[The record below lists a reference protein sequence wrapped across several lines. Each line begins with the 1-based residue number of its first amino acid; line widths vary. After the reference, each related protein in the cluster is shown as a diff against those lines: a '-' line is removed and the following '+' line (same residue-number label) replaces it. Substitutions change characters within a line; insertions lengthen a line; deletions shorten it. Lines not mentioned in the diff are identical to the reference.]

1 MQDDGFRRLNKEIGL
16 GERVM
21 RSEGR
26 SSREVDAYKAQKRR
40 EFFEEQSGGL
50 PVQKYQEGGSVVS
63 RNFFTGNAPEMDQL
77 RTQGIGPLSSVAVNM
92 FGDISG
98 KIGGIPPTPDQQLRA
113 ATPVGGQQGIAGFQR
128 PAGFQQLAGLQQRG
142 GFQQRGS
149 NEPVYGQLASYAQG
163 KYTQPMIGEFI
174 SGVQELEKETF
185 GSSPGSGF
193 GMRTQPAIPMNNS
206 FQGGLSLMAEGGA
219 VDKRERDIEAKKAT
233 IKQLGVLAAD
243 IEEKYG
249 FDPVAVALANG
260 VDPELALRM
269 VYQESKGNQNAGSP
283 KGARGLMQLMPGT
296 AKELGVNIDDPLENF
311 SGGLRYYKQQ
321 VAEFGPRDAL
331 AAYNAGP
338 TNVRKYGGIPPF
350 KETRD
355 YVQIIYEPFSGID
368 TQPVLDE
375 ADENYLMQQPVL
387 PPDTAPATSL
397 LPQLRPEGLVPQMAP
412 ATTPRPQLRPEG
424 LVTEQE
430 AALQRDDV
438 LPQRADGSYPGIKTN
453 LYEKYGGGIGSLQP
467 VSRILT

>member
-63 RNFFTGNAPEMDQL
+63 RNFFTDSNLAL
-77 RTQGIGPLSSVAVNM
+77 RGIGPLAPRAKNM
-92 FGDISG
+92 FS
-98 KIGGIPPTPDQQLRA
+98 DQQA
-113 ATPVGGQQGIAGFQR
+113 AQIKQLGAGTASFGGQQGIGGAFNSLG
-128 PAGFQQLAGLQQRG
+128 GFQQLGGQQGIG
-142 GFQQRGS
+142 GFQQLGS

-185 GSSPGSGF
+185 GSSLGSG
-193 GMRTQPAIPMNNS
+193 MRLQPAIPT
-206 FQGGLSLMAEGGA
+206 MAAGGA
-219 VDKRERDIEAKKAT
+219 VDKEQRYIEEKRAT
-233 IKQLGVLAAD
+233 TQQLGVLAAE

-249 FDPVAVALANG
+249 FDPVSVALENNT
-260 VDPELALRM
+260 DPELALRM
-269 VYQESKGNQNAGSP
+269 VYQESKGNQNAGSEA
-283 KGARGLMQLMPGT
+283 GARGLMQLMPAT
-296 AKELGVNIDDPLENF
+296 AKELGVNIDDPLDNYV
-311 SGGLRYYKQQ
+311 GGLRYVNKMM
-321 VAEFGPRDAL
+321 ATFGPELGL

-338 TNVRKYGGIPPF
+338 GNVRKYGGIPPF

-355 YVQIIYEPFSGID
+355 YLKIIYEPFSGVP
-368 TQPVLDE
+368 TQPLMDE
-375 ADENYLMQQPVL
+375 ADENYIMNQPVL
-387 PPDTAPATSL
+387 PVGLAPEESIRPQMRPEDLFPSTAPATSL
-397 LPQLRPEGLVPQMAP
+397 RPQMRPE
-412 ATTPRPQLRPEG
+412 
-424 LVTEQE
+424 EQE
-430 AALQRDDV
+430 AALQRDDI

-453 LYEKYGGGIGSLQP
+453 LYEQYGGGIGSLQP
-467 VSRILT
+467 VSGLLT